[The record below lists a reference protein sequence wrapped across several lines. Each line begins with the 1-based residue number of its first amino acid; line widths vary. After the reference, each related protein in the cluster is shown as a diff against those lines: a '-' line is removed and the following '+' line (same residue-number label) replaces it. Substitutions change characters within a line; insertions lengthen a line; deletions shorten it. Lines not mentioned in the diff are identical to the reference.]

1 MAHES
6 FEDETTAALM
16 NRNFVNI
23 KVDREERPDLDRIYQ
38 SAHQLLTRRAGG
50 WPLTMFLSPDD
61 QLPFFAGTYFPN
73 QPRHG
78 MIAFTDLLQRIADL
92 YQQEPE
98 FGGFGHAPKF
108 PQAAILHK
116 ALARAFAGHQEDAV
130 FQAIDFS
137 LRQIAR
143 GGIQDQVG
151 GGFYRYSVDDQ
162 WMIPHFE
169 KMLRDNEQLLQL
181 FVQAWRLT
189 GNTLF
194 SDAVDGIA
202 AWVKREMTSP
212 TGTFYTAL
220 DADSEGVEGKFYLWT
235 PAAAAAC
242 IDASDYPAFAWRYGL
257 EGPANFEGQWHL
269 HGYHD
274 EQQLCERF
282 AIDID
287 TCRAQQARARA
298 SLLTGRRTR
307 P

>member
-1 MAHES
+1 
-6 FEDETTAALM
+6 
-16 NRNFVNI
+16 
-23 KVDREERPDLDRIYQ
+23 
-38 SAHQLLTRRAGG
+38 
-50 WPLTMFLSPDD
+50 MFLSPDD

-108 PQAAILHK
+108 PQAAILHQ

-169 KMLRDNEQLLQL
+169 KMLSDNEQLLQL

-202 AWVKREMTSP
+202 AWLKREMTSP
-212 TGTFYTAL
+212 TGTFYAAL

-298 SLLTGRRTR
+298 C
-307 P
+307 